1 MRCTYHRSGSM
12 GVKTTQKTKL
22 PKLSSLRLS
31 FQRRRRG
38 ILKSLS
44 LLYRGRSDSRRAH
57 SSNDS
62 HRLRTHLNNAAG
74 SKRSSSWKR
83 TAKTKF
89 PSIPVLGGHVNY
101 SKKSDS
107 WPLRANCHQHSGS
120 PFSRFSHR
128 KRERAKRLVWRVWDA
143 VEESSADIMAKSEKV
158 RRKPNLKVQ
167 EAVKSF
173 SRCTCERRAK
183 ALDHIRDLGLS
194 SASRAEGGSSGE
206 EAQEQNGR
214 DGWELEKGPRLRGP
228 HPLQQSK
235 SSATSNPT
243 NEKAVPPRA
252 RYTKIARRVFSREAL
267 LQAEEPFIETEDG
280 SLVMLRKL
288 GRDEVQMFTALRIG
302 VLPESA

>member
-1 MRCTYHRSGSM
+1 MAAVDTAPRLLRRNKEEAYDSKIPELLKRRLDQLHDHRRRGSL

-62 HRLRTHLNNAAG
+62 HRLRTHVNNAAG
-74 SKRSSSWKR
+74 SKRSSSWKT
-83 TAKTKF
+83 TAKAKF
-89 PSIPVLGGHVNY
+89 PSFPVLGGHVNY

-107 WPLRANCHQHSGS
+107 WPLRANCHQRSGS
-120 PFSRFSHR
+120 PFSHFSHR

-143 VEESSADIMAKSEKV
+143 VKESSADIMAKAEKV

-183 ALDHIRDLGLS
+183 ALDHIRIRKKLATMAGESIACGPENGARLWG
-194 SASRAEGGSSGE
+194 SRPLPAPKEARPEKRRRSRMDEMVGSS
-206 EAQEQNGR
+206 
-214 DGWELEKGPRLRGP
+214 K
-228 HPLQQSK
+228 K
-235 SSATSNPT
+235 SLA
-243 NEKAVPPRA
+243 
-252 RYTKIARRVFSREAL
+252 
-267 LQAEEPFIETEDG
+267 
-280 SLVMLRKL
+280 
-288 GRDEVQMFTALRIG
+288 
-302 VLPESA
+302 

>member
-1 MRCTYHRSGSM
+1 M

-143 VEESSADIMAKSEKV
+143 VEESSADIMAKSEKGKQKIGDEG
-158 RRKPNLKVQ
+158 RGENGQR
-167 EAVKSF
+167 A
-173 SRCTCERRAK
+173 RERRQ
-183 ALDHIRDLGLS
+183 DLGLS

-288 GRDEVQMFTALRIG
+288 GRDEVQMFAALRIG
-302 VLPESA
+302 V